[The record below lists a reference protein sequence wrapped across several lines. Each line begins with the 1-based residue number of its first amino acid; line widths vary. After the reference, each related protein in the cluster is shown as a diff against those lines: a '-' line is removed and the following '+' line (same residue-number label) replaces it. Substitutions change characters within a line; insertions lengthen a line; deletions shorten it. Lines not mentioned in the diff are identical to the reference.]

1 MLGNVQSE
9 LSISLIKLIG
19 VKGFSLSLSKYYV
32 IYKEEVFR
40 VLKKTPMDGD
50 LWKLSLH
57 MYTVGLDKLEGLI
70 LYSQQSSE
78 EKGTKKIERR
88 GVKGKI
94 IPFSSETKEIIF
106 GCLLGDA
113 KLEMPPRGVNARFGF
128 TQAEAKKD
136 YFISVFDSLSSLGS
150 GNFRESSY
158 IDKRTN
164 KTYKNLNFWSKALPM
179 LNEFYTNFYEGK
191 IKIVPSDLSLLTPL
205 ALAHLIMQDGARGSS
220 KGLYICTDAFSHED
234 VKRLTQYLIDRY
246 NIKCSI
252 HKVGGKPRIYI
263 LVKSVETV
271 KGIVLPYMH
280 PSMLY
285 KLGI

>member
-1 MLGNVQSE
+1 M
-9 LSISLIKLIG
+9 
-19 VKGFSLSLSKYYV
+19 KGFSLSLSKYYV

-40 VLKKTPMDGD
+40 VLKKKTPMDGMINMFVH

-70 LYSQQSSE
+70 LYSQQSPE
-78 EKGTKKIERR
+78 GHKKIERR

-113 KLEMPPRGVNARFGF
+113 KLEMPPIGVNARFGF
-128 TQAEAKKD
+128 TQAESKKD

-205 ALAHLIMQDGARGSS
+205 ALAHLIMQDGVRGSA

-271 KGIVLPYMH
+271 KGIVLSYMH